1 MLEKTNAVFTEF
13 VNKVE
18 LWSKLE
24 QQYDFKRDQE
34 KTQKKLEEIYESLK
48 KHFTNEKDDKQE

>member
-34 KTQKKLEEIYESLK
+34 KT
-48 KHFTNEKDDKQE
+48 